1 MRIRRFKPKQQ
12 KNSLFLKVMI
22 VVGAIMTAALI
33 LAGGIMVTQAILPK
47 ETEFEA
53 VPPPQNQVEP
63 EKQKRKVITK
73 NVQKR
78 NSSLV
83 KRINVVQPQQINTP
97 QVEISLPSGMGGEG
111 TEGFSS
117 IDMSG
122 MANLG
127 KVKIDLPEFDIF
139 GVKGSSDR
147 VLICFDVCSK
157 TMTEEMGALPAFN
170 VVKNE
175 IATLVRGLPAT
186 CLFNVMCFDMERGQK
201 HGNLG
206 NGIEGGNVNCIE
218 VYRQNLV
225 PANASNKS
233 SFESWIK
240 GINQNENEIGL
251 RDANYEL
258 RFPYVPF
265 NEGFTYE
272 NHVWQRH
279 GVVYWYMAYQAAI
292 EQGAGVI
299 YFLTTHW
306 PRPDEFWVK
315 MTPDQRKKHVEQ
327 TKKNAENF
335 EKSGGKL
342 VSPEEK
348 GKFYAIAREV
358 ARKMIN
364 AENEKRAQKNIPPM
378 VIRDSWGYAAQKR
391 IPEAI
396 EAMKKKTWDDFA
408 PKFKFKHH
416 TNPSIMAHYEP
427 IFKKVYEERGLKR
440 PTFNMIIMMPKQGNP
455 EWQKKYFK
463 NASAWARQNNKGVVR
478 IIRGAKPISEYEDPD
493 KKKEDKAEKK

>member
-1 MRIRRFKPKQQ
+1 
-12 KNSLFLKVMI
+12 
-22 VVGAIMTAALI
+22 
-33 LAGGIMVTQAILPK
+33 MVTQAILPS
-47 ETEFEA
+47 ETEFES
-53 VPPPQNQVEP
+53 VPPQQNTVEP

-83 KRINVVQPQQINTP
+83 KRINIVQPQQINTP
-97 QVEISLPSGMGGEG
+97 QVEISLPSGMGGDG
-111 TEGFSS
+111 TDGFSS

-147 VLICFDVCSK
+147 VLICFDVCEK
-157 TMTEEMGALPAFN
+157 TMKDEMGALPAFN

-186 CLFNVMCFDMERGQK
+186 CLFNVMAFDMNRGQK

-225 PANASNKS
+225 PANSSNKS
-233 SFESWIK
+233 AFESWIK
-240 GINQNENEIGL
+240 KFNTTERPEDQGV
-251 RDANYEL
+251 RDANYDL

-306 PRPDEFWVK
+306 PRADEFWVK
-315 MTPDQRKKHVEQ
+315 MTPAERKKHVEQ

-335 EKSGGKL
+335 EKGGGKL
-342 VSPEEK
+342 VTPEEK

-358 ARKMIN
+358 ARKMIEEEN
-364 AENEKRAQKNIPPM
+364 AARAKK
-378 VIRDSWGYAAQKR
+378 GYAANGYARLVGLCNSKRYSRSKNGSDQKNLGR
-391 IPEAI
+391 LCA
-396 EAMKKKTWDDFA
+396 
-408 PKFKFKHH
+408 
-416 TNPSIMAHYEP
+416 
-427 IFKKVYEERGLKR
+427 
-440 PTFNMIIMMPKQGNP
+440 
-455 EWQKKYFK
+455 
-463 NASAWARQNNKGVVR
+463 
-478 IIRGAKPISEYEDPD
+478 
-493 KKKEDKAEKK
+493 